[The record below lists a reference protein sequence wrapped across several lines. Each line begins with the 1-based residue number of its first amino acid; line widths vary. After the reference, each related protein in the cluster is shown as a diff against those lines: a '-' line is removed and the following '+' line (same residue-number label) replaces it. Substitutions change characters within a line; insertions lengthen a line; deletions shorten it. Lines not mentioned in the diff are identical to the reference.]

1 MCVGV
6 CGYILTDDQV
16 NPRKTQKN
24 LHPTELE
31 RYSTK
36 LLGKAET
43 IVSSAGRIWGVFSQ
57 SDILAIHANLVRTRH
72 ED

>member
-1 MCVGV
+1 M
-6 CGYILTDDQV
+6 QV

-36 LLGKAET
+36 LLGKAEM
-43 IVSSAGRIWGVFSQ
+43 IVSSAGRIWGVLSQ
-57 SDILAIHANLVRTRH
+57 SVICLLYLLTLLERDMQVEL
-72 ED
+72 EE